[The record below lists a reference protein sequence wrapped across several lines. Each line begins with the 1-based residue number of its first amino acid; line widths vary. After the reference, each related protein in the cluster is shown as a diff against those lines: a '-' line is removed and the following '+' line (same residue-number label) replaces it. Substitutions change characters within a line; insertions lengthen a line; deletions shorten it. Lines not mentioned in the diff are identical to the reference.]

1 MHISHREVIIPFQG
15 ISNYA
20 PEKQL
25 VLNAK
30 PQGCSFTN
38 LRISIQAGE
47 LQNNSILFLKFKVL
61 DLSFLLLYS
70 NLQMSKD
77 GSKKPRYTQ
86 GAKIYVFM

>member
-61 DLSFLLLYS
+61 DLFSVIFS
-70 NLQMSKD
+70 NLQMLKD